1 MKIPILSSEIKNKML
16 LNCPQIRKNIIELPR
31 DDSLVSYFEI
41 SRYIVS
47 QLGLNSNLKALIY
60 SKKGEPFFYN
70 LDLMHMRLPKID
82 FSEELFVIFTATPS
96 TLDEEVIEPE
106 MPMNKRKNATLIIT
120 QGMTKFEVKLSLDFT
135 IAVLR
140 YQIFKM
146 RNIHPNN
153 QILKFG
159 NNYLSNNNET
169 LRYYGVE
176 NASPIQLSFKHY
188 SNILSKFYHKD
199 IKHIREQNEKSITSL
214 RSNLFVLA
222 EHLSSED
229 KHKFTYF
236 FRGLTENMPLVYGLK
251 CLMEQTFL
259 SQCHRIAI

>member
-1 MKIPILSSEIKNKML
+1 MKIPVLSSEIKNKML

-31 DDSLVSYFEI
+31 DDSLASYFEI
-41 SRYIVS
+41 SRYIVN
-47 QLGLNSNLKALIY
+47 QLGLTSNLKALIY

-120 QGMTKFEVKLSLDFT
+120 QGTTKFEVKLSLDFT

-159 NNYLSNNNET
+159 DNYLSNNNET

-176 NASPIQLSFKHY
+176 NTSPIQLSFKH
-188 SNILSKFYHKD
+188 N
-199 IKHIREQNEKSITSL
+199 
-214 RSNLFVLA
+214 SNL
-222 EHLSSED
+222 LS
-229 KHKFTYF
+229 
-236 FRGLTENMPLVYGLK
+236 YG
-251 CLMEQTFL
+251 CQ
-259 SQCHRIAI
+259 